1 MSYRYLCLSSVLPW
15 LLWSCSAAPPA
26 LSAPQ
31 PVAQPQPE
39 QTLTTPTPSSFYDWK
54 VHFRARAI
62 AHGIAAHN
70 VDQLLDQAQESA
82 SVVQQDRKQPEFSQM
97 VWSYI
102 DNALAKSRVD
112 EGRRRYQAQLA
123 FLQGLQRQYGVAAD
137 IITAIWGMETSYG
150 ANTGKSNLPSALATL
165 AYEGR
170 RKEFAEQQLLAL
182 LRLIESGDVRWD
194 QLSGSWAGGMGQTQF
209 IPTTYWDNAV
219 DGNGDGVRNLWD
231 SADALASTANYLA
244 RSGWQAD
251 LPWGYEVVLP
261 QGFDYAA
268 VGQTF
273 SFAEWQQY
281 GLRLADGRQ
290 LPNSGA
296 QGKLWLP
303 AGHRGP
309 ALLTTK
315 NFDVIRVYNN
325 SSNYALAIGLLAN
338 AISGKSGLQA
348 AWPRDAKPLS
358 RDQAKQLQERL
369 SAQGYDTQGVDG
381 VLGEKSREAFR
392 QWQAANGQIPDGFI
406 SQESAAALLGG
417 Y

>member
-1 MSYRYLCLSSVLPW
+1 M
-15 LLWSCSAAPPA
+15 
-26 LSAPQ
+26 
-31 PVAQPQPE
+31 
-39 QTLTTPTPSSFYDWK
+39 
-54 VHFRARAI
+54 
-62 AHGIAAHN
+62 
-70 VDQLLDQAQESA
+70 
-82 SVVQQDRKQPEFSQM
+82 
-97 VWSYI
+97 
-102 DNALAKSRVD
+102 
-112 EGRRRYQAQLA
+112 
-123 FLQGLQRQYGVAAD
+123 
-137 IITAIWGMETSYG
+137 
-150 ANTGKSNLPSALATL
+150 
-165 AYEGR
+165 
-170 RKEFAEQQLLAL
+170 
-182 LRLIESGDVRWD
+182 
-194 QLSGSWAGGMGQTQF
+194 
-209 IPTTYWDNAV
+209 
-219 DGNGDGVRNLWD
+219 
-231 SADALASTANYLA
+231 
-244 RSGWQAD
+244 
-251 LPWGYEVVLP
+251 PWGYEVVLP

-338 AISGKSGLQA
+338 AVSGKSGLQA